1 MYSYSVLYIY
11 CVLTVYI
18 YSTVYCIYTVY
29 SLGRA
34 EARARQADTATRAG
48 GRYLKESM
56 ARVREGSCE
65 GEVF

>member
-1 MYSYSVLYIY
+1 MGFASSILDTDSVCI
-11 CVLTVYI
+11 V
-18 YSTVYCIYTVY
+18 STEY

-34 EARARQADTATRAG
+34 ETRARQADTATRAG

>member
-1 MYSYSVLYIY
+1 MY
-11 CVLTVYI
+11 CVL
-18 YSTVYCIYTVY
+18 TVY

-56 ARVREGSCE
+56 AGVREESCE

>member
-1 MYSYSVLYIY
+1 MLDTDRV
-11 CVLTVYI
+11 C
-18 YSTVYCIYTVY
+18 TVY

-56 ARVREGSCE
+56 AGVREESCE